1 MGELENYESNFLQC
15 KTCIFEC
22 SLVEDSSQLKL
33 KRLISSLLVVDWKYV
48 LHFQVRRFS
57 KSFLQDQ

>member
-33 KRLISSLLVVDWKYV
+33 KRLISSLLVVD
-48 LHFQVRRFS
+48 
-57 KSFLQDQ
+57 